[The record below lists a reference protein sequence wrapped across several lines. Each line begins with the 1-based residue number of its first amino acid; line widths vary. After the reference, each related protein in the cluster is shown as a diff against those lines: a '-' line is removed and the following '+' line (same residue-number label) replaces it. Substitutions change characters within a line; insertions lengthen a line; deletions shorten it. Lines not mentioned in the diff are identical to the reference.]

1 MLVSSELHLMMSVLA
16 VALCSVRRMM
26 KLSLWAAALLVGM
39 MILAAAAAY
48 HTSTTVVVGGPSAVW
63 VHVFALPM
71 LVHVFALP
79 WE

>member
-1 MLVSSELHLMMSVLA
+1 MLVSSERHLVMSVLA

-48 HTSTTVVVGGPSAVW
+48 HTSTTVVGGPSAVW
-63 VHVFALPM
+63 VPLPM

>member
-16 VALCSVRRMM
+16 VALCSVRRML

-48 HTSTTVVVGGPSAVW
+48 HTSTTVVGGASAVW